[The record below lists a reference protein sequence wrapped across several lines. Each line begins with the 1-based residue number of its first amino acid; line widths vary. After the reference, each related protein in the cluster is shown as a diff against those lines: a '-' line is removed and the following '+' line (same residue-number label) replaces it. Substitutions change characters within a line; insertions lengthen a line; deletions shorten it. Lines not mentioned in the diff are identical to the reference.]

1 MDILNFKLLILRINT
16 IITDIT
22 FSEKRC
28 FDINHRDYVLLVINV
43 IDVMSYVYKIPVN
56 RIEEHLSNMIAR
68 LELETT
74 EAKSKEDLLDVYIR
88 ANALK
93 EIVIEMM

>member
-1 MDILNFKLLILRINT
+1 MDILNFKLLVLRINT

-56 RIEEHLSNMIAR
+56 RIEEHLSNMVAR

-74 EAKSKEDLLDVYIR
+74 EAKSEEDLLDAYIR